1 MEMIRLG
8 CLFCDRDDCDGVND
22 IPASWFSVDRVQD
35 FAASMRD
42 AGVDGDVTFW
52 QTHLGVCPECQESEL
67 WPTETSLVL
76 E

>member
-8 CLFCDRDDCDGVND
+8 CLFCDRADCDGVND

-35 FAASMRD
+35 FADSIRA

-52 QTHLGVCPECQESEL
+52 QTHLGVCPECQEAEL
-67 WPTETSLVL
+67 WPTETSLVI